1 MSGVVFKPI
10 TLDDLPQAAAFDRLV
25 DRPRNSTFEPDFFSW
40 QYLDGAEGR
49 QESGAALAAWDGDQV
64 VATLMN
70 SDVGLRVEGT
80 LLPGAWVHE
89 WYASRAHGFVG
100 LELLNSVLPRYPVL
114 VGAGASM
121 ASQITTRRL
130 RHLRVHPLNRLVAII
145 DPGASASLSFNKG
158 DHTLPFL
165 RSMTPPR
172 TPKTLPAAQEVDR
185 FDAHYDAAWNA
196 MWPRLQLTADKNA
209 RYMAWRYLRHPRFRY
224 RVLHCTAASGSAY
237 FVWREEQVPD
247 GPVVARLCEAIGATE
262 AIAECAPALIK
273 AWRDTPGLAF
283 GDFYCSNDAVC
294 AALLDGGFIH
304 ALPMPDLDLPR
315 LFSPLAPDSR
325 KTLYFWLSYASSV
338 PFAPRLE
345 FGRTYFTKGDSNQDR
360 PNP

>member
-1 MSGVVFKPI
+1 MSDLVFRP
-10 TLDDLPQAAAFDRLV
+10 LSLEHLPQAAEFDRLV
-25 DRPRNSTFEPDFFSW
+25 DRPRNSTFEADFFSW
-40 QYLDGAEGR
+40 QYLDGPRGPRATGD
-49 QESGAALAAWDGDQV
+49 ALAAWDGDQV

-70 SDVGLRVEGT
+70 SDVTLVVEGAR
-80 LLPGAWVHE
+80 LPGAWVHE

-100 LELLNSVLPRYPVL
+100 LELLSSVLPRYPVL

-130 RHLRVHPLNRLVAII
+130 RNLRVLPLNRLVAII
-145 DPGASASLSFNKG
+145 NPAASAALSFSQG
-158 DHTLPFL
+158 ELTAAYL
-165 RSMTPPR
+165 RSMVPPLR
-172 TPKTLPAAQEVDR
+172 PAVVPPAEEVDT
-185 FDAHYDAAWNA
+185 FGPEYDVAWAA
-196 MWPRLQLTADKNA
+196 MWPGLQLSADKDA
-209 RYMAWRYLRHPRFRY
+209 AYMAWRYLRHPRFRY
-224 RVLHCTAASGSAY
+224 RVLRCAAPAGPAY
-237 FVWREEQVPD
+237 FVWREERVPD
-247 GPVVARLCEAIGATE
+247 GPCVARLCETIGATE
-262 AIAECAPALIK
+262 AIAQSVSALVK
-273 AWRDTPGLAF
+273 AWRAMPDLAF

-315 LFSPLAPDSR
+315 LFSPLAADCR
-325 KTLYFWLSYASSV
+325 KTLYFWLSYGADV